1 MAQLHNTIP
10 NVMSVGTCKINLTM
24 LAARTLLY
32 LIDGLVKFASKTIK
46 HQMT

>member
-24 LAARTLLY
+24 LAARTLY